1 MESCWLITRTGSTV
15 HLKPSL
21 EEVPPAYPTVHTALS
36 RQIQTRSTGRHKV
49 GRRWQRLLASV
60 PGGVGAWG
68 FGVEPPFFAP
78 LTSPDDIPPLTPL
91 CTAQVGGQ
99 EVSVQYNLCNEP
111 WLKYTLSA
119 IADRGLKRSQWTS
132 SRLLD
137 EALMLETAG

>member
-1 MESCWLITRTGSTV
+1 MATLVGFGARWLWCLGLRC
-15 HLKPSL
+15 
-21 EEVPPAYPTVHTALS
+21 
-36 RQIQTRSTGRHKV
+36 
-49 GRRWQRLLASV
+49 LASL
-60 PGGVGAWG
+60 
-68 FGVEPPFFAP
+68 FAP

>member
-1 MESCWLITRTGSTV
+1 MSSLPF
-15 HLKPSL
+15 LLPS
-21 EEVPPAYPTVHTALS
+21 
-36 RQIQTRSTGRHKV
+36 
-49 GRRWQRLLASV
+49 
-60 PGGVGAWG
+60 
-68 FGVEPPFFAP
+68 
-78 LTSPDDIPPLTPL
+78 PPLTTSPPSPLL

-137 EALMLETAG
+137 EVLLLETAG